1 MKVALFGKYVKPD
14 SISFVKEL
22 INQLKAVDAD
32 IFYNPYIKDIADDVL
47 VEKSNKVFDLTWEI
61 PKDLDFLISIG
72 GDGTLLNTIPLVR
85 NSNLP
90 ILGINAGR
98 LGFLANT
105 AQEEISF
112 AVKAL
117 NEKSFRIDER
127 SLIEVHSA
135 NSSSLFGNS
144 NYALNEITIH
154 KKDSSSMLA
163 LHAYINDEFLNTY
176 WADGLIVATP
186 TGSTAYSLSCGGP
199 ILSPSSDNF
208 VITPIAPHNL
218 NLRPMVVNDNVTIK
232 LHLDSREEQCL
243 VAMDSRSVSIE
254 NELEMKL
261 KRADF
266 NIRLIELPN
275 QNFFKTIRNKLFWGK
290 DVRN

>member
-1 MKVALFGKYVKPD
+1 MKVALFAKSVKTD
-14 SISFVKEL
+14 SVPFVKEL
-22 INQLKAVDAD
+22 INQLKFVHAD
-32 IFYNPYIKDIADDVL
+32 VFFNPYINNIAQNVL
-47 VEKSNKVFDLTWEI
+47 VENSNNIFDLNSEF
-61 PKDLDFLISIG
+61 PNDLDFLISIG
-72 GDGTLLNTIPLVR
+72 GDGTLLDTIPLV
-85 NSNLP
+85 NDSNLP

-105 AQEEISF
+105 AQEEIAL

-117 NEKSFRIDER
+117 KEKTFKIDER
-127 SLIEVHSA
+127 SLIEVNST
-135 NSSSLFGNS
+135 NSSSPFGNS

-163 LHAYINDEFLNTY
+163 IHAYVDDEFLNTY

-232 LHLDSREEQCL
+232 LQLDSREEQCL
-243 VAMDSRSVSIE
+243 VDTDSRSVSIE
-254 NELEMKL
+254 NELELEL
-261 KRADF
+261 KRANF

>member
-1 MKVALFGKYVKPD
+1 MKVALFGKSVKAD
-14 SISFVKEL
+14 SVPFVKEL
-22 INQLKAVDAD
+22 INQLKVEHAD
-32 IFYNPYIKDIADDVL
+32 VFFNQYINNIAQDVL
-47 VEKSNKVFDLTWEI
+47 VENSNNIFDLNSEF

-72 GDGTLLNTIPLVR
+72 GDGTLLDTIPLV
-85 NSNLP
+85 NDSNLP

-105 AQEEISF
+105 AQEEIAL

-117 NEKSFRIDER
+117 KEKTFKIDER
-127 SLIEVHSA
+127 SLIEVNST
-135 NSSSLFGNS
+135 NSSSPFGNS

-163 LHAYINDEFLNTY
+163 IHAYVDDEFLNTY

-218 NLRPMVVNDNVTIK
+218 NLRPMVVNDNVTIR
-232 LHLDSREEQCL
+232 LQLDSREEQCL

-254 NELEMKL
+254 NELELEL
-261 KRADF
+261 KRANF

>member
-22 INQLKAVDAD
+22 INQLKVVDAD
-32 IFYNPYIKDIADDVL
+32 IFFNPYIKDIAEDVII
-47 VEKSNKVFDLTWEI
+47 EESNKVFDLTWEI
-61 PKDLDFLISIG
+61 PSDLDFLISIG
-72 GDGTLLNTIPLVR
+72 GDGTLLDTIPLIS

-105 AQEEISF
+105 TQEEISF

-117 NEKSFRIDER
+117 NEKTFRIDER
-127 SLIEVHSA
+127 SLIEV
-135 NSSSLFGNS
+135 NSINSPSPFGES

-163 LHAYINDEFLNTY
+163 LHAFINEEFLNTY

-232 LHLDSREEQCL
+232 LQLDSREEQCL
-243 VAMDSRSVSIE
+243 VAMDSRSVSIG
-254 NELEMKL
+254 NQLEMEL

>member
-1 MKVALFGKYVKPD
+1 MKVALFSKSVRSD
-14 SISFVKEL
+14 SIPFVKKLIKEL
-22 INQLKAVDAD
+22 KGANSQ
-32 IFYNPYIKDIADDVL
+32 IFISPYIKTIAQDEIDNSL
-47 VEKSNKVFDLTWEI
+47 DKVFELNWSI
-61 PKDLDFLISIG
+61 PKDLDCLISIG
-72 GDGTLLNTIPLVR
+72 GDGTLLDVIPLVK
-85 NSNLP
+85 NTNLP

-105 AQEEISF
+105 AQEEISY
-112 AVKAL
+112 AVKSIL
-117 NEKSFRIDER
+117 EKSYRIDER
-127 SLIEVHSA
+127 SLIEV
-135 NSSSLFGNS
+135 NSTNSTSPFGIS

-163 LHAYINDEFLNTY
+163 LHAYLNDEFLNTY

-218 NLRPMVVNDNVTIK
+218 NLRPMVVNDDVTIR
-232 LHLDSREEQCL
+232 LQLDSREDQCL
-243 VAMDSRSVSIE
+243 VAMDSRSVTIE
-254 NELEMKL
+254 KELEIEL
-261 KRADF
+261 KRAHF
-266 NIRLIELPN
+266 NISLIELPN

>member
-32 IFYNPYIKDIADDVL
+32 IFFNPYIKDIAEDVII
-47 VEKSNKVFDLTWEI
+47 EESNKVFDLTWEI
-61 PKDLDFLISIG
+61 PSDLDFLISIG
-72 GDGTLLNTIPLVR
+72 GDGTLLDTIPLVS

-105 AQEEISF
+105 TQEEIYF

-117 NEKSFRIDER
+117 NEKTFRIDER
-127 SLIEVHSA
+127 SLIEV
-135 NSSSLFGNS
+135 NSINSPSPFGES

-163 LHAYINDEFLNTY
+163 LHAFINEEFLNTY

-232 LHLDSREEQCL
+232 LQLDSREEQCL
-243 VAMDSRSVSIE
+243 VAMDSRSVSIG
-254 NELEMKL
+254 NQLEMEL

>member
-1 MKVALFGKYVKPD
+1 MKVALFGKSVKTD
-14 SISFVKEL
+14 SVPFVKEL
-22 INQLKAVDAD
+22 INQLKVVHAD
-32 IFYNPYIKDIADDVL
+32 VFFNPYINNIAHDVL
-47 VEKSNKVFDLTWEI
+47 VENSNNIFDLNSEF

-72 GDGTLLNTIPLVR
+72 GDGTLLDTIPLV
-85 NSNLP
+85 NDSNLP

-105 AQEEISF
+105 AQEEIAL

-117 NEKSFRIDER
+117 KEKTFKIDER
-127 SLIEVHSA
+127 SLIEVNST
-135 NSSSLFGNS
+135 NSSSPFGNS

-163 LHAYINDEFLNTY
+163 IHAYVDDEFLNTY

-232 LHLDSREEQCL
+232 LQLDSREEQCL

-254 NELEMKL
+254 NELELEL
-261 KRADF
+261 KRANF

>member
-1 MKVALFGKYVKPD
+1 M
-14 SISFVKEL
+14 
-22 INQLKAVDAD
+22 
-32 IFYNPYIKDIADDVL
+32 
-47 VEKSNKVFDLTWEI
+47 
-61 PKDLDFLISIG
+61 
-72 GDGTLLNTIPLVR
+72 
-85 NSNLP
+85 
-90 ILGINAGR
+90 
-98 LGFLANT
+98 
-105 AQEEISF
+105 
-112 AVKAL
+112 
-117 NEKSFRIDER
+117 
-127 SLIEVHSA
+127 IEVHSG
-135 NSSSLFGNS
+135 NSSSHFGSS

-163 LHAYINDEFLNTY
+163 LHAYINDDFLNTY

-232 LHLDSREEQCL
+232 LRLDSREEQCL

-254 NELEMKL
+254 NELEMIL
-261 KRADF
+261 KRAVF
-266 NIRLIELPN
+266 NIKLIELPN

>member
-1 MKVALFGKYVKPD
+1 MKVALFGKSVKAD
-14 SISFVKEL
+14 SVPFVKEL
-22 INQLKAVDAD
+22 INQLKVVHAD
-32 IFYNPYIKDIADDVL
+32 VFFNPYINNIAHDVL
-47 VEKSNKVFDLTWEI
+47 VENSNNIFDLNSEF

-72 GDGTLLNTIPLVR
+72 GDGTLLDTIPLV
-85 NSNLP
+85 NDSNLP

-105 AQEEISF
+105 AQEEIAL

-117 NEKSFRIDER
+117 KEKTFKIDER
-127 SLIEVHSA
+127 SLIEVNST
-135 NSSSLFGNS
+135 NSSSPFGNS

-163 LHAYINDEFLNTY
+163 IHAYVDDEFLNTY

-232 LHLDSREEQCL
+232 LQLDSREEQCL

-254 NELEMKL
+254 NELELEL
-261 KRADF
+261 KRANF

>member
-1 MKVALFGKYVKPD
+1 MKVALFGKSVKAD
-14 SISFVKEL
+14 SVPFVKEL
-22 INQLKAVDAD
+22 INQLKAVHAD
-32 IFYNPYIKDIADDVL
+32 VYFNPYINNLAEDLLDL
-47 VEKSNKVFDLTWEI
+47 KSKNIFDLNSEF

-72 GDGTLLNTIPLVR
+72 GDGTLLDTIPLVN

-90 ILGINAGR
+90 ILGVNAGR

-105 AQEEISF
+105 TQEEIAL

-117 NEKSFRIDER
+117 KEKTFKIDER
-127 SLIEVHSA
+127 SLIEVNST
-135 NSSSLFGNS
+135 NSSSPFGNS

-163 LHAYINDEFLNTY
+163 IHAYVDDEFLNTY

-218 NLRPMVVNDNVTIK
+218 NLRPMVVNDNVTIR
-232 LHLDSREEQCL
+232 LQLDSREEQCL

-254 NELEMKL
+254 NELELQL
-261 KRADF
+261 KRANF

>member
-1 MKVALFGKYVKPD
+1 MKVALFSKSVRSD
-14 SISFVKEL
+14 SIPFVKEL
-22 INQLKAVDAD
+22 IKELKRANSQ
-32 IFYNPYIKDIADDVL
+32 IFISPYIKTIAQDVIDNSL
-47 VEKSNKVFDLTWEI
+47 DKVFELNWII
-61 PKDLDFLISIG
+61 PKDLDCLISIG
-72 GDGTLLNTIPLVR
+72 GDGTLLDVIPLVK
-85 NSNLP
+85 NTNLP

-105 AQEEISF
+105 AQEEISY
-112 AVKAL
+112 AVKSL
-117 NEKSFRIDER
+117 LEKSYRIDER
-127 SLIEVHSA
+127 SLIEV
-135 NSSSLFGNS
+135 NSTNLPSPFGIS

-163 LHAYINDEFLNTY
+163 LHAYLNDEFLNTY

-218 NLRPMVVNDNVTIK
+218 NLRPMVVNDDVTIR
-232 LHLDSREEQCL
+232 LQLDSREDQCL
-243 VAMDSRSVSIE
+243 VAMDSRSVTIE
-254 NELEMKL
+254 KELEIEL
-261 KRADF
+261 KRAHF
-266 NIRLIELPN
+266 NISLIELPN

>member
-1 MKVALFGKYVKPD
+1 MKVALFGKSVKAD
-14 SISFVKEL
+14 SVPFVKEL
-22 INQLKAVDAD
+22 INQLKVVHAD
-32 IFYNPYIKDIADDVL
+32 VFFNPYINNIAQDVL
-47 VEKSNKVFDLTWEI
+47 VENSNNIFDLNSEF

-72 GDGTLLNTIPLVR
+72 GDGTLLDTIPLV
-85 NSNLP
+85 NDSNLP

-105 AQEEISF
+105 AQEEIAL

-117 NEKSFRIDER
+117 KEKTFKIDER
-127 SLIEVHSA
+127 SLIEVNST
-135 NSSSLFGNS
+135 NSSSPFGNS

-163 LHAYINDEFLNTY
+163 IHAYVDDEFLNTY

-232 LHLDSREEQCL
+232 LQLDSREEQCL

-254 NELEMKL
+254 NELELEL
-261 KRADF
+261 KRANF

>member
-1 MKVALFGKYVKPD
+1 MKVALFGKSVKAD
-14 SISFVKEL
+14 SVPFVKEL
-22 INQLKAVDAD
+22 INQLKAVHAD
-32 IFYNPYIKDIADDVL
+32 VYFNPYINNLAEDLLDL
-47 VEKSNKVFDLTWEI
+47 KSKNIFDLNSEF

-72 GDGTLLNTIPLVR
+72 GDGTLLDTIPLVN

-90 ILGINAGR
+90 ILGVNAGR

-105 AQEEISF
+105 TQEEIAL

-117 NEKSFRIDER
+117 KEKTFKIDER
-127 SLIEVHSA
+127 SLIEVNST
-135 NSSSLFGNS
+135 NSSSPFGNS

-163 LHAYINDEFLNTY
+163 IHAYVDDEFLNTY

-218 NLRPMVVNDNVTIK
+218 NLRPMVVNDNVTIR
-232 LHLDSREEQCL
+232 LQLDSREEQCL

-254 NELEMKL
+254 NEFELQL
-261 KRADF
+261 KRANF

>member
-1 MKVALFGKYVKPD
+1 MKVALFGKSVKAD
-14 SISFVKEL
+14 SVPFVKEL
-22 INQLKAVDAD
+22 INQLKVVHAD
-32 IFYNPYIKDIADDVL
+32 VFFNPYINNIAHDVL
-47 VEKSNKVFDLTWEI
+47 VENSNNIFDLNSEF

-72 GDGTLLNTIPLVR
+72 GDGTLLDTIPLV
-85 NSNLP
+85 NDSNLP

-105 AQEEISF
+105 AQEEIAL

-117 NEKSFRIDER
+117 KEKTFKMDER
-127 SLIEVHSA
+127 SLLEVNST
-135 NSSSLFGNS
+135 NSSSPFGNS

-163 LHAYINDEFLNTY
+163 IHAYVDDEFLNTY

-232 LHLDSREEQCL
+232 LQLDSREEQCL

-254 NELEMKL
+254 NELELEL
-261 KRADF
+261 KRANF

>member
-1 MKVALFGKYVKPD
+1 MKVALFSKSVRGD
-14 SISFVKEL
+14 SIPFVKEL
-22 INQLKAVDAD
+22 IKELKAVNSQ
-32 IFYNPYIKDIADDVL
+32 IFISPYIKTIAQDVIDNSL
-47 VEKSNKVFDLTWEI
+47 DKVFELNWSI
-61 PKDLDFLISIG
+61 PKDLDCLISIG
-72 GDGTLLNTIPLVR
+72 GDGTLLDVIPLVK
-85 NSNLP
+85 NTNLP

-105 AQEEISF
+105 AQEEISY
-112 AVKAL
+112 AVKSLLA
-117 NEKSFRIDER
+117 KSYRIDER
-127 SLIEVHSA
+127 SLIEV
-135 NSSSLFGNS
+135 NSTNSPSPFGIS

-163 LHAYINDEFLNTY
+163 LHAYLNDEFLNTY

-218 NLRPMVVNDNVTIK
+218 NLRPMVVNDDVTIR
-232 LHLDSREEQCL
+232 LQLDSREDQCL
-243 VAMDSRSVSIE
+243 VAMDSRSVTIE
-254 NELEMKL
+254 KELEIEL
-261 KRADF
+261 KRAHF
-266 NIRLIELPN
+266 NISLIELPN

>member
-1 MKVALFGKYVKPD
+1 MKVALFGKSVKAD
-14 SISFVKEL
+14 SVPFVKEL
-22 INQLKAVDAD
+22 INQLKAVHAD
-32 IFYNPYIKDIADDVL
+32 VFFNPYINNIAEEVL
-47 VEKSNKVFDLTWEI
+47 DLQSNNIFDLNSEF

-72 GDGTLLNTIPLVR
+72 GDGTLLDTIPLV
-85 NSNLP
+85 NDSNLP

-105 AQEEISF
+105 AQEEIAL

-117 NEKSFRIDER
+117 EDKTYKIDER
-127 SLIEVHSA
+127 SLIEVNST
-135 NSSSLFGNS
+135 NSSSPFGNS
-144 NYALNEITIH
+144 NYALNEVTIH

-163 LHAYINDEFLNTY
+163 IHAYVNDEFLNTY

-232 LHLDSREEQCL
+232 LQLDSREEQCL

-254 NELEMKL
+254 NELELEL
-261 KRADF
+261 KRANF

>member
-1 MKVALFGKYVKPD
+1 MKVALFGKSVKAD
-14 SISFVKEL
+14 SVPFVKEL
-22 INQLKAVDAD
+22 INQLKVVHAD
-32 IFYNPYIKDIADDVL
+32 VFFNPYINNIAQDVL
-47 VEKSNKVFDLTWEI
+47 VENSNNIFDLNSEF

-72 GDGTLLNTIPLVR
+72 GDGTLLDTIPLV
-85 NSNLP
+85 NDSNLP

-105 AQEEISF
+105 AQEEIAL

-117 NEKSFRIDER
+117 KEKTFKIDER
-127 SLIEVHSA
+127 SLIEVNST
-135 NSSSLFGNS
+135 NSSSPFGNS

-163 LHAYINDEFLNTY
+163 IHAYVDDEFLNTY

-218 NLRPMVVNDNVTIK
+218 NLRPMVVNDNVTIR
-232 LHLDSREEQCL
+232 LQLDSREEQCL

-254 NELEMKL
+254 NELELEL
-261 KRADF
+261 KRANF

>member
-1 MKVALFGKYVKPD
+1 MKVALFGKSVKPD

-22 INQLKAVDAD
+22 INQLKAVSAD
-32 IFYNPYIKDIADDVL
+32 IYFNPYIKDIAEDVL
-47 VEKSNKVFDLTWEI
+47 FEKSNKVFDMTWEI

-72 GDGTLLNTIPLVR
+72 GDGTLLDTIPLVR

-90 ILGINAGR
+90 ILGINVGR

-105 AQEEISF
+105 AQEEISY
-112 AVKAL
+112 AVKSL
-117 NEKSFRIDER
+117 NEKSFKIDER
-127 SLIEVHSA
+127 SLIEIHSA
-135 NSSSLFGNS
+135 NSSSPFGNS

-163 LHAYINDEFLNTY
+163 LHAYINDDFLNTY

-232 LHLDSREEQCL
+232 LRLDSREEQCL

-254 NELEMKL
+254 NELEMML

-266 NIRLIELPN
+266 NIKLIELPN

>member
-1 MKVALFGKYVKPD
+1 MKVALFGKSVKAD
-14 SISFVKEL
+14 SVPFVKEL
-22 INQLKAVDAD
+22 INQLKAVHAD
-32 IFYNPYIKDIADDVL
+32 VYFNPYINNLAEDLLDV
-47 VEKSNKVFDLTWEI
+47 KSKNIFDLNSEF

-72 GDGTLLNTIPLVR
+72 GDGTLLDTIPLVN

-90 ILGINAGR
+90 ILGVNAGR

-105 AQEEISF
+105 TQEEIAL

-117 NEKSFRIDER
+117 KEKTFKIDER
-127 SLIEVHSA
+127 SLIEVNST
-135 NSSSLFGNS
+135 NSSSPFGNS

-163 LHAYINDEFLNTY
+163 IHAYVDDEFLNTY

-218 NLRPMVVNDNVTIK
+218 NLRPMVVNDNVTIR
-232 LHLDSREEQCL
+232 LQLDSREEQCL

-254 NELEMKL
+254 NELELQL
-261 KRADF
+261 KRANF

>member
-1 MKVALFGKYVKPD
+1 MKVALFSKSVRSD
-14 SISFVKEL
+14 SIPFVKEL
-22 INQLKAVDAD
+22 IKELKRANSQ
-32 IFYNPYIKDIADDVL
+32 IFISPYIKTIAQDVIDN
-47 VEKSNKVFDLTWEI
+47 SIDKVFELNWSI
-61 PKDLDFLISIG
+61 PKDLDCLISIG
-72 GDGTLLNTIPLVR
+72 GDGTLLDVIPLVK
-85 NSNLP
+85 NTNLP

-105 AQEEISF
+105 AQEEISY
-112 AVKAL
+112 AVKSL
-117 NEKSFRIDER
+117 LEKSYRIDER
-127 SLIEVHSA
+127 SLIEV
-135 NSSSLFGNS
+135 NSINSPSPFGIS

-163 LHAYINDEFLNTY
+163 LHAYLNDEFLNTY

-218 NLRPMVVNDNVTIK
+218 NLRPMVVNDDVTIR
-232 LHLDSREEQCL
+232 LQLDSREDQCL
-243 VAMDSRSVSIE
+243 VAMDSRSVTIE
-254 NELEMKL
+254 KELEIEL
-261 KRADF
+261 KRAHF
-266 NIRLIELPN
+266 NISLIELPN